1 MIDEADALEAGSAIG
16 DSSHLRDGTVFVRLL
31 AKGCWALTVDG
42 RVFYLRRQ
50 MRRGHLPPQG
60 QSANCTDPWSPDKG
74 IA

>member
-1 MIDEADALEAGSAIG
+1 MIDEAHALETGNVIS

-42 RVFYLRRQ
+42 KVFYLRRQ
-50 MRRGHLPPQG
+50 MRRGHLSTQG
-60 QSANCTDPWSPDKG
+60 QSANPTDPWSPDKG